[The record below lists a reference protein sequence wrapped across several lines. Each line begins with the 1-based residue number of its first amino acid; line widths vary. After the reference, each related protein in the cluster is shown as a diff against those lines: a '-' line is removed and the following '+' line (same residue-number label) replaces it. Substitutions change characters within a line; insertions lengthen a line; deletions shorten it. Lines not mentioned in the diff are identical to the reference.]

1 MARDIKLLQDTN
13 KNWDIDFDNGDFAL
27 TDSLDTALYLSVFAE
42 KRASET
48 QVTVP
53 LLRRGHFTNEFS
65 LVEDYQIGSLFWL
78 YSDQAKNTQDNL
90 SLIEGAVNEGIS
102 WMIEDNILS
111 DVKVTGTKEGSGI
124 GLEINLTNKSQNDSN
139 YYNLFINT
147 FS

>member
-13 KNWDIDFDNGDFAL
+13 NNWDIDFENGDFAL

-78 YSDQAKNTQDNL
+78 YSDQAKNTEANL

-102 WMIEDNILS
+102 WMIEDDILS

>member
-1 MARDIKLLQDTN
+1 MARDIKLFQDEDN
-13 KNWDIDFDNGDFAL
+13 NWDIDFENGDFAL

-78 YSDQAKNTQDNL
+78 YSYQAKNTDSNL
-90 SLIEGAVNEGIS
+90 SLIEGTVNEGIS
-102 WMIEDNILS
+102 WMIEDNIIS
-111 DVKVTGTKEGSGI
+111 DVEVTGAKKGSGI
-124 GLEINLTNKSQNDSN
+124 NLEINLTNKSQSDSN

>member
-1 MARDIKLLQDTN
+1 MARDIKLFQDQQN
-13 KNWDIDFDNGDFAL
+13 NWDIDFENGDFAL
-27 TDSLDTALYLSVFAE
+27 TDGLDTALYLSVFAE

-65 LVEDYQIGSLFWL
+65 LVEGYEVGSLLWL
-78 YSDQAKNTQDNL
+78 YTDQAKNTDDNL
-90 SLIEGAVNEGIS
+90 FLTETTVTEGLSWMVEDSLIAKSEVSA
-102 WMIEDNILS
+102 
-111 DVKVTGTKEGSGI
+111 TKDGSNVAI
-124 GLEINLTNKSQNDSN
+124 EINLTNKSQKDSS